1 MAKLD
6 LVSLEWTDLVF
17 EGRNQNYGA
26 YQLRKETSKRN
37 IWSIIF
43 VVFLAILLY
52 LGLTLENMVEAHRTV
67 ENTQIVEVTNLRE
80 KKKEVKVERK
90 EEIKLEPE
98 RIVEKVKSS
107 IKFTAPVI
115 KKDQLVNEEE
125 VIKLDEI
132 ENSNKAIGAFT
143 VEGNDEVGG
152 EVLKVKEEIA
162 QPEPPKHEEDN
173 KVFEVVEQMPSFPGG
188 YAALMQWL
196 GSNMKYPTI
205 AAENNVQGRVIVQF
219 VVEKDGS
226 ITDVHV
232 AKSVD
237 PSLDKE
243 ASRVVKAM
251 PKWIPGKQN
260 SSPVRVR
267 FTVPVTFCFCALC
280 ANIACDTPK
289 SMPTVMKSIK
299 KMCFFDIGC

>member
-1 MAKLD
+1 MAKLN

-43 VVFLAILLY
+43 VVLLAILLY

-67 ENTQIVEVTNLRE
+67 ENTQIVEVTNLRD

-115 KKDQLVNEEE
+115 KKDNLVNEEE
-125 VIKLDEI
+125 EIKLDEI
-132 ENSNKAIGAFT
+132 EKSNKAIGAFT
-143 VEGNDEVGG
+143 VEGTDEVGS
-152 EVLKVKEEIA
+152 EVLKIRDEIA
-162 QPEPPKHEEDN
+162 QSEPPKTTEDTMI
-173 KVFEVVEQMPSFPGG
+173 FEVVEQRPSFPGG
-188 YAALMQWL
+188 DAALMSWL
-196 GSNMKYPTI
+196 SQNIKYPLV
-205 AAENNVQGRVIVQF
+205 AAEMAIQGRVIVQF

-226 ITDVHV
+226 ITDVKV

-243 ASRVVKAM
+243 AARVIKSM
-251 PKWIPGKQN
+251 PHWIPGRQN
-260 SSPVRVR
+260 GSPVRVR
-267 FTVPVTFCFCALC
+267 YTVPVTFKLQ
-280 ANIACDTPK
+280 
-289 SMPTVMKSIK
+289 
-299 KMCFFDIGC
+299 

>member
-267 FTVPVTFCFCALC
+267 FTVPVTFKLQ
-280 ANIACDTPK
+280 
-289 SMPTVMKSIK
+289 
-299 KMCFFDIGC
+299 

>member
-1 MAKLD
+1 MAKLN

-26 YQLRKETSKRN
+26 YQLRRETSKRN
-37 IWSIIF
+37 IWSAIF
-43 VVFLAILLY
+43 VVLMAVLLY
-52 LGLTLENMVEAHRTV
+52 LGLTLENIVEAHRTV
-67 ENTQIVEVTNLRE
+67 ENTQVVEICNLGD

-152 EVLKVKEEIA
+152 EVLKIKEEIA

-267 FTVPVTFCFCALC
+267 FTVPVTFKLQ
-280 ANIACDTPK
+280 
-289 SMPTVMKSIK
+289 
-299 KMCFFDIGC
+299 

>member
-26 YQLRKETSKRN
+26 YQLRTETSKRN

-43 VVFLAILLY
+43 VVLLAILLY

-67 ENTQIVEVTNLRE
+67 ENTQIVEVTSLRD
-80 KKKEVKVERK
+80 KKDVKVERK
-90 EEIKLEPE
+90 EEIKIEPE

-115 KKDQLVNEEE
+115 KKDNLVNEEDE
-125 VIKLDEI
+125 IKLDEI
-132 ENSNKAIGAFT
+132 EKSNKAIGAFT
-143 VEGNDEVGG
+143 VEGTDEVGS
-152 EVLKVKEEIA
+152 EVLRIRDEIA
-162 QPEPPKHEEDN
+162 QPEPPKTIEDN
-173 KVFEVVEQMPSFPGG
+173 KIFEVVEQSPSFPGG
-188 YAALMQWL
+188 DGALMSWL
-196 GSNMKYPTI
+196 SKNIKYPSM
-205 AAENNVQGRVIVQF
+205 AAEIGVQGRVIVQF

-226 ITDVHV
+226 ITDVQI

-243 ASRVVKAM
+243 AARVIKSM
-251 PKWIPGKQN
+251 PHWIAGRQN
-260 SSPVRVR
+260 GSPVRVR
-267 FTVPVTFCFCALC
+267 FTIPVTFKLQ
-280 ANIACDTPK
+280 
-289 SMPTVMKSIK
+289 
-299 KMCFFDIGC
+299 

>member
-26 YQLRKETSKRN
+26 YQLRRETSKRN
-37 IWSIIF
+37 IWSAIF
-43 VVFLAILLY
+43 VVLMAVLLY
-52 LGLTLENMVEAHRTV
+52 LGLTLENIVEAHRTV
-67 ENTQIVEVTNLRE
+67 ENTQVVEICNLGD

-98 RIVEKVKSS
+98 RMVEKVKSS

-205 AAENNVQGRVIVQF
+205 AAENGVQGRVVVQF

-267 FTVPVTFCFCALC
+267 FTVPVTFKLQ
-280 ANIACDTPK
+280 
-289 SMPTVMKSIK
+289 
-299 KMCFFDIGC
+299 

>member
-1 MAKLD
+1 MAKLN

-26 YQLRKETSKRN
+26 YQLRRETSKRN
-37 IWSIIF
+37 IWSAIF
-43 VVFLAILLY
+43 VVLMAVLLY
-52 LGLTLENMVEAHRTV
+52 LGLTLENIVEAHRTV
-67 ENTQIVEVTNLRE
+67 ENTQVVEICNLGD

-251 PKWIPGKQN
+251 PKWQPAVYNGKPCN
-260 SSPVRVR
+260 VHYSLPVS
-267 FTVPVTFCFCALC
+267 FKLQ
-280 ANIACDTPK
+280 
-289 SMPTVMKSIK
+289 
-299 KMCFFDIGC
+299 

>member
-1 MAKLD
+1 MAKLN

-26 YQLRKETSKRN
+26 YQLRRETSKRN
-37 IWSIIF
+37 IWSAIF
-43 VVFLAILLY
+43 VVLMAVLLY
-52 LGLTLENMVEAHRTV
+52 LGLTLENIVEAHRTV
-67 ENTQIVEVTNLRE
+67 ENTQVVEICNLGD

-205 AAENNVQGRVIVQF
+205 AAENNVQGSVIVQF

-267 FTVPVTFCFCALC
+267 FTVPVTFKLQ
-280 ANIACDTPK
+280 
-289 SMPTVMKSIK
+289 
-299 KMCFFDIGC
+299 

>member
-1 MAKLD
+1 MAKLN

-67 ENTQIVEVTNLRE
+67 ENTQIVEVTNLRD

-115 KKDQLVNEEE
+115 KKDNLVNEEE

-132 ENSNKAIGAFT
+132 ENSNKTIGAFT
-143 VEGNDEVGG
+143 VEGTDEVGS
-152 EVLKVKEEIA
+152 EVLKIRDEIA
-162 QPEPPKHEEDN
+162 QSEPPKTTEDTMI
-173 KVFEVVEQMPSFPGG
+173 FEVVEQRPSFPGG
-188 YAALMQWL
+188 DAALMSWL
-196 GSNMKYPTI
+196 SQNIKYPLV
-205 AAENNVQGRVIVQF
+205 AAEMAIQGRVIVQF

-226 ITDVHV
+226 ITDVKV

-243 ASRVVKAM
+243 AARVIKSM
-251 PKWIPGKQN
+251 PHWIAGRQN
-260 SSPVRVR
+260 GSPVRVR
-267 FTVPVTFCFCALC
+267 FTVPVTFKLQ
-280 ANIACDTPK
+280 
-289 SMPTVMKSIK
+289 
-299 KMCFFDIGC
+299 

>member
-43 VVFLAILLY
+43 VVLLAILLY

-67 ENTQIVEVTNLRE
+67 ENTQIVEVTNLRD

-115 KKDQLVNEEE
+115 KKDNLVNEEE

-132 ENSNKAIGAFT
+132 ENSNKTIGAFT
-143 VEGNDEVGG
+143 VEGTDEVGS
-152 EVLKVKEEIA
+152 EVLKIRDEIA
-162 QPEPPKHEEDN
+162 QSEPPKTTEDTMI
-173 KVFEVVEQMPSFPGG
+173 FEVVEQRPSFPGG
-188 YAALMQWL
+188 DAALMSWL
-196 GSNMKYPTI
+196 SQNIKYPLV
-205 AAENNVQGRVIVQF
+205 AAEMAIQGRVIVQF

-226 ITDVHV
+226 ITDVKV

-243 ASRVVKAM
+243 AARVIKSM
-251 PKWIPGKQN
+251 PHWIAGRQN
-260 SSPVRVR
+260 GSPVRVR
-267 FTVPVTFCFCALC
+267 FTVPVTFKLQ
-280 ANIACDTPK
+280 
-289 SMPTVMKSIK
+289 
-299 KMCFFDIGC
+299 

>member
-26 YQLRKETSKRN
+26 YQLRTETSKRN

-43 VVFLAILLY
+43 VVLLAILLY

-67 ENTQIVEVTNLRE
+67 ENTQIVEVTSLRD
-80 KKKEVKVERK
+80 KKDVKVERK
-90 EEIKLEPE
+90 EEIKIEPE

-115 KKDQLVNEEE
+115 KEDDLVNEEE
-125 VIKLDEI
+125 EIKLDEI

-267 FTVPVTFCFCALC
+267 FTVPVTFKLQ
-280 ANIACDTPK
+280 
-289 SMPTVMKSIK
+289 
-299 KMCFFDIGC
+299 

>member
-1 MAKLD
+1 MAKLN

-26 YQLRKETSKRN
+26 YQLRRETSKRN
-37 IWSIIF
+37 IWSAIF
-43 VVFLAILLY
+43 VVLMAVLLY

-67 ENTQIVEVTNLRE
+67 ENTQVVEICNLGD

-162 QPEPPKHEEDN
+162 QPEPPKHVEDN

-267 FTVPVTFCFCALC
+267 FTVPVTFKLQ
-280 ANIACDTPK
+280 
-289 SMPTVMKSIK
+289 
-299 KMCFFDIGC
+299 

>member
-1 MAKLD
+1 MAKLN

-26 YQLRKETSKRN
+26 YQLRRETSKRN
-37 IWSIIF
+37 IWSAIF
-43 VVFLAILLY
+43 VVLMAVLLY
-52 LGLTLENMVEAHRTV
+52 LGLTLENIVEAHRTV
-67 ENTQIVEVTNLRE
+67 ENTQVVEICNLGD

-115 KKDQLVNEEE
+115 KKDNLVNEEE

-267 FTVPVTFCFCALC
+267 FTVPVTFKLQ
-280 ANIACDTPK
+280 
-289 SMPTVMKSIK
+289 
-299 KMCFFDIGC
+299 

>member
-26 YQLRKETSKRN
+26 YKLRKETSKRN

-43 VVFLAILLY
+43 VVLLAILLY
-52 LGLTLENMVEAHRTV
+52 LGLTLENIVEAHRTV
-67 ENTQIVEVTNLRE
+67 ENTQVVEICNLGD

-267 FTVPVTFCFCALC
+267 FTVPVTFKLQ
-280 ANIACDTPK
+280 
-289 SMPTVMKSIK
+289 
-299 KMCFFDIGC
+299 

>member
-26 YQLRKETSKRN
+26 YKLRKETSKRN

-43 VVFLAILLY
+43 VVLLAILLY
-52 LGLTLENMVEAHRTV
+52 LGLTLENIVEAHRTV
-67 ENTQIVEVTNLRE
+67 ENTQVVEICNLGD

-132 ENSNKAIGAFT
+132 ENSNKAIGVFT

-267 FTVPVTFCFCALC
+267 FTVPVTFKLQ
-280 ANIACDTPK
+280 
-289 SMPTVMKSIK
+289 
-299 KMCFFDIGC
+299 